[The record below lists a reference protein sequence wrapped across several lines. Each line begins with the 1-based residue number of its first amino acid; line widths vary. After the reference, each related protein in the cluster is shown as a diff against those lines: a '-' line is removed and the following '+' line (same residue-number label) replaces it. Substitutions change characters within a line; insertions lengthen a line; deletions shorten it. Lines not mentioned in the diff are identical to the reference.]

1 MPTMKNVTTEKLSN
15 EIATNCELLSEQG
28 STIFEQLPVVKK
40 IKSFFENK
48 TEKKDRAFLNH
59 G

>member
-1 MPTMKNVTTEKLSN
+1 MPTMKNVTTKKLSN
-15 EIATNCELLSEQG
+15 EIATNCELLSEQD

-40 IKSFFENK
+40 IKNFFESK